1 MIFAKKMRLDKNIT
15 KIGNKTEQLPILW
28 YLLKWTVIGAVAGA
42 LIGSAS
48 ALLLESLNW
57 ATDYRENNLWIIA
70 LLPLGGLAIGLMY
83 HYLACSEVLPD
94 VKVQVC
100 KWEEL

>member
-15 KIGNKTEQLPILW
+15 KIGNKAEQLPILW

-48 ALLLESLNW
+48 ALLLESLNR
-57 ATDYRENNLWIIA
+57 ATDYREHNLWIIA

-83 HYLACSEVLPD
+83 HYLAGTAA
-94 VKVQVC
+94 KG
-100 KWEEL
+100 